1 MSERPCTVDTV
12 CGSALACL
20 PFVPASSTTSPGRCA
35 LSLNMDPW
43 LSWFALSLVVRVCL
57 RGCTGKHI
65 AILNRMCRQ
74 AGHSMQY
81 DSRYLVSDLF
91 DGTLPAGIEAP
102 GQELPVPPMV
112 HPKLQELLLARS
124 SGCGFCL
131 TCTPALSSCTHL
143 WREVPCT
150 KLSASTPETR

>member
-1 MSERPCTVDTV
+1 MHSGYSLWQCSGLLAICSCVLNHKSWSLCAFAQHGSMVELV
-12 CGSALACL
+12 CDEFAC
-20 PFVPASSTTSPGRCA
+20 
-35 LSLNMDPW
+35 
-43 LSWFALSLVVRVCL
+43 